1 MFGIAQSVEPA
12 NQKTCQRLCQWA
24 ETLVSI
30 FELRIYNILLIP
42 TILSMPHKFSRC
54 FVDKRQGASS
64 LKPHTDNV
72 IMVTS
77 LQNITLVYFYLVQQL
92 YLEVFSNNLNVLYSI
107 RKNIINKSSIQSNYD
122 LFIFISIRT

>member
-1 MFGIAQSVEPA
+1 MFGIAQSIEPA

-77 LQNITLVYFYLVQQL
+77 LQNITLIYFYVSVCFVEQL
-92 YLEVFSNNLNVLYSI
+92 YLE
-107 RKNIINKSSIQSNYD
+107 
-122 LFIFISIRT
+122 IFQNDKKYEIH